1 MKLRTHLK
9 SLLISS
15 LLVTTLCVPQASAL
29 EYGFDGADDYLFADP
44 TSQEVI
50 YQAEDQNVNR
60 SKTAALIAPGFG
72 TPTSYLR
79 GSGEYLTPNLAPGAM
94 SGGLVNAVGN
104 NTYTDSGPG
113 GYPAAD
119 TSINTGT
126 YPPAG
131 NENFTTSTIGQGSA
145 IGYTDVTSDLYYS
158 GGHLGTLKIPAI
170 NVNVKIYQGTDSAT
184 LAKGAGHFTDTS
196 IWAGNV
202 CVAGHNRGTN
212 CYFGEIHTLN
222 IGDEIT
228 LTTKLGT
235 RTYSVTSVQKISETD
250 GSATGSTSD
259 NRITLFTCV
268 RNESAYRWCV
278 TAVERA

>member
-1 MKLRTHLK
+1 MKLKTHLR
-9 SLLISS
+9 SLLAAS
-15 LLVTTLCVPQASAL
+15 LLVTLCVTQASAL
-29 EYGFDGADDYLFADP
+29 EYGFDGAEDYLFADP
-44 TSQEVI
+44 TSQDVI
-50 YQAEDQNVNR
+50 YQEEDQNVNR

-94 SGGLVNAVGN
+94 SGGLVNSTGN
-104 NTYTDSGPG
+104 YDYTDTGSS
-113 GYPAAD
+113 GYPAD
-119 TSINTGT
+119 TSISAGV

-131 NENFTTSTIGQGSA
+131 NENFTSSTIGQTSA

-170 NVNVKIYQGTDSAT
+170 GVNVKIYQGTDSAT

-212 CYFGEIHTLN
+212 CYFGKIHTLN

-235 RTYSVTSVQKISETD
+235 RTYAVTSVEKISETD
-250 GSATGSTSD
+250 NSGTASTSD
-259 NRITLFTCV
+259 NRITLYTCV

-278 TAVERA
+278 TAEERAV

>member
-15 LLVTTLCVPQASAL
+15 LLVTLCITQASAL

-50 YQAEDQNVNR
+50 YQTEDQNVNR

-113 GYPAAD
+113 SYPAAD

-170 NVNVKIYQGTDSAT
+170 GVNVKIYQGTDSTT

-212 CYFGEIHTLN
+212 CYFGKIHTLN

-228 LTTKLGT
+228 LTTMLGT

-250 GSATGSTSD
+250 NSATGSTSD